1 MKRAPLIIIALAA
14 AVVVLRMSTSSTT
27 SPAAQ
32 PLRLDFETDVLSQFT
47 SLAQGAA
54 HVQNGVLQ
62 IQGLMN
68 RPLWLQHPLP
78 RDVRITIKARGLS
91 PEGDV
96 KVELFGD
103 GHSGFVGD
111 PRAAYTATGYIL
123 VMGGWRNTTSAIAKQ
138 HEHGHDRAER
148 SDVRVE
154 PGRWYTWTIERRG
167 ERLTWAVDDQPFLE
181 LNDPAP
187 LYDDQH
193 RYFAFSDWTSPVEF
207 DDLVI
212 EPL

>member
-1 MKRAPLIIIALAA
+1 LLVALAA
-14 AVVVLRMSTSSTT
+14 CSRPPTVRI
-27 SPAAQ
+27 
-32 PLRLDFETDVLSQFT
+32 DFESDAMPRFR
-47 SLAQGAA
+47 SLAAGNA
-54 HVQNGVLQ
+54 HVEGGVMK
-62 IQGLMN
+62 IAGLMN
-68 RPLWLQHPLP
+68 RPLWLTEPLP
-78 RDVRITIKARGLS
+78 RDVRLSVKARSLS

-103 GHSGFVGD
+103 GQSGYVGD

-123 VMGGWRNTTSAIAKQ
+123 VMGGWRNTISAIAKQ

-154 PGRWYTWTIERRG
+154 PGRWYAWTIERRG
-167 ERLTWAVDDQPFLE
+167 GRLSWAIDGQPFLTFD
-181 LNDPAP
+181 DPAP
-187 LYDDQH
+187 LYDEQH
-193 RYFAFSDWTSPVEF
+193 RYFAFSDWTAPVEF